1 MMRDKLTKLEK
12 DWILYDVGNSAF
24 ILISATIVPIF
35 FKNIATDAGISNAMS
50 TAYWSYTLSISTLIL
65 AVLGPI
71 LGRMADEKGRKKYF
85 FLFCLAVGVIGCA
98 VLGLIN
104 HWLAFLLVFL
114 IAKSGYSG
122 SLIFY
127 DAMLTDVTTNNRS
140 DRVSASGYA
149 WGYIGSCIPFILC
162 LALILKGDKVGID
175 ASLGTIVSFM
185 LIALWWIL
193 CTIPLLRNYK
203 QVYYRE
209 KLERHSFKTIVSGFK
224 RSIEKVKQNRAIWT
238 FMLAYFF
245 YIDGVFTIIEM
256 ATSYGKDVG
265 IGDTDLLLALLLTQI
280 IAFPF
285 ALLFGYLSKKIK
297 TRKLIE
303 FSIIGYILIVLFAL
317 QLDQAWE
324 FWFLA
329 VCVAVFQGGIQ
340 SLSRSY
346 FSRLVPKE
354 NSNEFFGM
362 FDIFGKGAAFTGTLL
377 IGVVTQITG
386 STRIGVAALIVLLG
400 IGFYFVKKMPKNAA
414 DL

>member
-104 HWLAFLLVFL
+104 HWLVFLLVFL

-209 KLERHSFKTIVSGFK
+209 KLERHGFKTIVSGFK

-400 IGFYFVKKMPKNAA
+400 LGFYFVKKMPKNAA

>member
-104 HWLAFLLVFL
+104 HWLVFLLVFL

-400 IGFYFVKKMPKNAA
+400 LGFYFVKKMPKNAA

>member
-1 MMRDKLTKLEK
+1 MRDKLTKLEK

>member
-1 MMRDKLTKLEK
+1 MNWYDNHSHAEVMMRDKLTKLEK

-104 HWLAFLLVFL
+104 HWLVFLLVFL

-245 YIDGVFTIIEM
+245 ILMGCLPSLKWLHHMVRMLVLVI
-256 ATSYGKDVG
+256 
-265 IGDTDLLLALLLTQI
+265 LT
-280 IAFPF
+280 
-285 ALLFGYLSKKIK
+285 
-297 TRKLIE
+297 
-303 FSIIGYILIVLFAL
+303 
-317 QLDQAWE
+317 
-324 FWFLA
+324 
-329 VCVAVFQGGIQ
+329 
-340 SLSRSY
+340 Y
-346 FSRLVPKE
+346 F
-354 NSNEFFGM
+354 
-362 FDIFGKGAAFTGTLL
+362 
-377 IGVVTQITG
+377 
-386 STRIGVAALIVLLG
+386 
-400 IGFYFVKKMPKNAA
+400 
-414 DL
+414 

>member
-104 HWLAFLLVFL
+104 HWLVFLLVFL

-297 TRKLIE
+297 TRRLIE

-386 STRIGVAALIVLLG
+386 NTRIGVAALIVLLG